1 MMVAGQIFFGKRRR
15 KQERLPRVPE
25 GEPAMQTFRASDLR
39 NLLSDRSGPHLSIH
53 LPLHPESR
61 ESRQDAIR
69 LKNLIGTAEQK
80 LRDSGADS
88 DTITALLKPTR
99 GLNSG
104 EGEPLPKS
112 QGLAIFAS
120 PDESFLFAVSSPLEE
135 ACVLGDR
142 FCVTPLLGS
151 VQNDRTFYVLAVSQK
166 SIRLFEA
173 SQHTID
179 ELQADALP
187 ENLRDALNIDEYQ
200 EHLQGFR
207 YTNSGAQGGQGE
219 TMYHGHGG
227 ADQGRRKNDELMSY
241 FRRIGSALSDY
252 FEDDSQPLVFAG
264 VEYLFPL
271 FKESTDYRG
280 LVSEPVTGNPDG
292 LSGKELHAAAW
303 PLVDTLNKNR
313 VAVLL
318 EQYGDQAARDL
329 ASSDPN
335 VLLQAAEQGAIGTL
349 LLGEGAQLWGQPA
362 GDGGRYEPAEADAD
376 GAEHVLDR
384 LVGQTLGQSGEIVLV
399 APDRMPNGSPVAGLF
414 RYPVYAESGKPAT
427 KSNG

>member
-1 MMVAGQIFFGKRRR
+1 
-15 KQERLPRVPE
+15 
-25 GEPAMQTFRASDLR
+25 
-39 NLLSDRSGPHLSIH
+39 

-88 DTITALLKPTR
+88 DTIATLLKTAR
-99 GLNSG
+99 GINSG
-104 EGEPLPKS
+104 EGQPLPKS
-112 QGLAIFAS
+112 HGLAIFAT
-120 PDESFLFAVSSPLEE
+120 PEESFVFAVSSPLDE

-151 VQNDRTFYVLAVSQK
+151 VQNDRTFYILAVSQK

-173 SQHTID
+173 TQHTID

-207 YTNSGAQGGQGE
+207 YTTSGAQGGQGE

-227 ADQGRRKNDELMSY
+227 ADQGQRKNDELVNY

-280 LVSEPVTGNPDG
+280 LVPEPVTGNPDG
-292 LSGKELHAAAW
+292 LSAKELHSAAW
-303 PLVDTLNKNR
+303 PLVDALNKNR

-335 VLLQAAEQGAIGTL
+335 VLLQAANQGAIGTL
-349 LLGEGAQLWGQPA
+349 LVGEGAQLWGQPSD
-362 GDGGRYEPAEADAD
+362 DGNALTPTDSDTD

-384 LVGQTLGQSGEIVLV
+384 LVSRTLGQSGEVVLV
-399 APDRMPNGSPVAGLF
+399 APERMPNGSPVAGLF
-414 RYPVYAESGKPAT
+414 RYPVYDLSGSPAT
-427 KSNG
+427 QSNG